1 MYGDK
6 KMSED
11 KIIQSEQIHMA
22 PLYWKRDLMITHGI
36 GAYLFDKDGKTYID
50 CTSNYGVAITG
61 HCHPRVVEAIQ
72 NQSNKL
78 LSCHGTYYNEAR
90 STFLEKLNAL
100 TPQNLSQSYLS
111 NSGTEAVEFALK
123 LARKATGRT
132 GIIAMMNGFHG
143 KTMGSLSATWKKKYR
158 KPFLPLVPGFKHV
171 PFGREDRLHD
181 ALSNDIAA
189 VIVEP
194 IQGEGGINLPPE
206 GYLNAIRDLCD
217 DNETL
222 LILDEIQTGIGRTGK
237 FLAIEHWR
245 VEPDIVCLSKGVA
258 SGLPLGVTMA
268 TREVMNKMKM
278 GEHSSTFGGGPVPC
292 AAGSATLDVIRD
304 EKLMENASTLGSYI
318 LEELEALREY
328 KSIRD
333 VRGKGMMIAIELKFD
348 ALNIIKK
355 CQNQGVL
362 ILDAGRNIL
371 RLLPPLVMNKEQACH
386 VVHVIYDIIEKD
398 EASRLLS

>member
-11 KIIQSEQIHMA
+11 EIIQSEQTHMA
-22 PLYWKRDLMITHGI
+22 PLYWKRDLMITHGS
-36 GAYLFDKDGKTYID
+36 GAYLYGKDGKSYID

-72 NQSNKL
+72 KQSNKL

-100 TPQNLSQSYLS
+100 TPRNLTQSYLS

-123 LARKATGRT
+123 LARKATGRS

-158 KPFLPLVPGFKHV
+158 NPFLPLVPGFKHV

-181 ALSNDIAA
+181 AFSNDIAA
-189 VIVEP
+189 VIIEP
-194 IQGEGGINLPPE
+194 IQGEGGINLPPD
-206 GYLNAIRDLCD
+206 GYLKAVRDLSD
-217 DNETL
+217 DNQTL

-237 FLAIEHWR
+237 FLAIEHWK
-245 VEPDIVCLSKGVA
+245 VQPDIVCLSKGVA

-268 TREVMNKMKM
+268 TREVMNEMKM

-292 AAGSATLDVIRD
+292 AAGSATLDVIKD

-318 LEELEALREY
+318 LEELEALKEY

-355 CQNQGVL
+355 CQNQGIL

-371 RLLPPLVMNKEQACH
+371 RLLPPLIMNKKQAG
-386 VVHVIYDIIEKD
+386 HVIQIIFDVIEKD
-398 EASRLLS
+398 EASRLLG